1 VLEAWSRDLSE
12 DSSTILKVLAT
23 EEPMLNEYQE
33 FHYGDVLI
41 TEALA
46 ASRNPADA
54 TKKLGISRQRLD
66 YKLNRYGL
74 K

>member
-1 VLEAWSRDLSE
+1 M
-12 DSSTILKVLAT
+12 SSY
-23 EEPMLNEYQE
+23 ERM
-33 FHYGDVLI
+33 LI

-54 TKKLGISRQRLD
+54 ARKLGISRQRLD